1 MKRLYKVKLGEKVY
15 DVEVEEIT
23 PPEQKRTY
31 SGVYKSF
38 DLSPI
43 TLKKNTGMTAAPT
56 SSSSTQVDE
65 NTLTSPMSGSI
76 ISIEVKLGDKVK
88 EGDLLLKLEAM
99 KMETSIN
106 APKDGEVKEIN
117 CKMGQ
122 SVSAGDPLLKLE

>member
-1 MKRLYKVKLGEKVY
+1 MKRLYKVKLGDQVY

-23 PPEQKRTY
+23 PPEQKRNY

-43 TLKKNTGMTAAPT
+43 TLQKKTNLSTGKT
-56 SSSSTQVDE
+56 SSSSIPVDE
-65 NTLTSPMSGSI
+65 NTVTSPMSGSI
-76 ISIEVKLGDKVK
+76 ISIDVQPGAKVK

-106 APKDGEVKEIN
+106 APQNGEVKEIH
-117 CKMGQ
+117 CKVGQ

>member
-1 MKRLYKVKLGEKVY
+1 MKRLYKIKLGDKIY

-23 PPEQKRTY
+23 PPEQKRNF
-31 SGVYKSF
+31 SGIYKSF

-43 TLKKNTGMTAAPT
+43 TLQKKVST
-56 SSSSTQVDE
+56 SSKQSSLSSGSVDE
-65 NTLTSPMSGSI
+65 NTVTSPMSGSI
-76 ISIEVKLGDKVK
+76 ISIDVQQGNKVK

-117 CKMGQ
+117 CKVGQ